1 MADQPEMGFVER
13 HASDEFSVVEHSMA
27 PGIIGAPLHTHSR
40 EDEFSYIVSGNI
52 HVQLGDRLLELGPRD
67 VIWKPRGVPHA
78 FWNASSEPALV
89 LELIIPGG
97 FECYFRELVELAHA
111 SGGGPPDR
119 ERMVEVQRRYGLEMD
134 LASIPMLME
143 KYGVRPPRM

>member
-1 MADQPEMGFVER
+1 MGFVER
-13 HASDEFSVVEHSMA
+13 YASDAFSVVEHPMA

-40 EDEFSYIVSGNI
+40 EDEFSYIVTGTI
-52 HVQLGDRLLELGPRD
+52 QVQLGQRVLTLGPRD
-67 VIWKPRGVPHA
+67 VIWKPRGVAHA

-97 FECYFRELVELAHA
+97 FERYFKELVALAHA

-119 ERMVEVQRRYGLEMD
+119 SLMVEVQRRYGLEMD
-134 LASIPMLME
+134 LASIPVLME